1 MPVCCKAQLEMES
14 EDKIHL
20 AGFPNCSR
28 MMEQKTG
35 LPPVSSALGRGH
47 VSFKPSSPLSVT
59 PVSVQFDGSVEV
71 GLLFLCVG
79 TAAGRVSEN
88 RWKTCSFL
96 ESSCPVG
103 FGS

>member
-1 MPVCCKAQLEMES
+1 
-14 EDKIHL
+14 
-20 AGFPNCSR
+20 